1 MSGWACENC
10 GARRGESW
18 IQCPEC
24 RHVSYRLASNVSP
37 IVPAGSNPLEGTA
50 DWLRDRAVEL
60 PEWPH
65 AEQMAVPLSDAVAA
79 LAAWRS
85 VSGSSEPR

>member
-37 IVPAGSNPLEGTA
+37 IVPAGSNFTGQQERML
-50 DWLRDRAVEL
+50 DRCEAFDAAN
-60 PEWPH
+60 PEKP
-65 AEQMAVPLSDAVAA
+65 ETDT
-79 LAAWRS
+79 
-85 VSGSSEPR
+85 